1 MESDTT
7 FADRP
12 PREAIAGN
20 AGDGPTPI
28 SLGRPTLD
36 LARTASGEASEGER
50 SRMTLVP
57 APPVPE
63 PERRFSWW
71 KETGMDNRTVR
82 YLIRDENGNHVATCG
97 LEHQAQDL
105 IDLLNFAIRAEAN
118 IDDFEAPLTGLR
130 EDLHEARVAGKGR
143 VAIGRMNVRLD
154 DIWKSIGR
162 IRGRV

>member
-1 MESDTT
+1 MESDLS
-7 FADRP
+7 FADLSP
-12 PREAIAGN
+12 EAQRAQ
-20 AGDGPTPI
+20 GDRPTPI

-36 LARTASGEASEGER
+36 VAPLTLA
-50 SRMTLVP
+50 P

-71 KETGMDNRTVR
+71 KETGMDGRTVR

-97 LEHQAQDL
+97 IEHQAQDL

-162 IRGRV
+162 IRGAV